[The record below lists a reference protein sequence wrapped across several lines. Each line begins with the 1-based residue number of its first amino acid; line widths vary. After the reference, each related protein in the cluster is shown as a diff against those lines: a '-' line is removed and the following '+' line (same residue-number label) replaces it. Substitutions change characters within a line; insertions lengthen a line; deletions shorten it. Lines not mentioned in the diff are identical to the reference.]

1 MPVAYVP
8 VTPDPASVDGGV
20 AGLGRVW
27 EAFGVD
33 GVVLVVS
40 PLAHRGG
47 VERVRHWAGL
57 LVGEDAVREEE
68 APAPGDPGAVARLE
82 EVLGGC
88 RGGVVLVSAASR
100 WLSAALAL
108 AASRRGCSI
117 VYVSFYFGPWTG
129 LVYPYTPW
137 RLEPLHVL
145 HGSPPARIMDGG
157 AAARAPPAW
166 EAELLLGRLPP
177 LRTAVAEAAR
187 RLNAAYSGGCRR
199 LRLSLPQGEAVDAD
213 LGDPGSVAA
222 AAEKLSQAIAEAAQS
237 SKKMRRLLSLAAFTG
252 VAELGSLP
260 GAGRLL
266 VDTSLVYYGAHL
278 YRWEGADIA
287 VPECAVGEIQRR
299 FAEAVKTGR
308 LATGGDAADAAAYL
322 GLLDLL
328 GSGAPMVPT
337 PPGDCDTAL
346 VKTDPLLL
354 RDAVLATADDGAYR
368 YWRMHPSSRLAA
380 DVKKVSFNAW
390 TQRWRGASDPKRVAR
405 LYYALHQA
413 LALLPLLAKHG
424 LLPGF
429 SAECVEGGD
438 PGLEGVAEW
447 LGKQLGLNPD

>member
-1 MPVAYVP
+1 MLVAYVP

-27 EAFGVD
+27 ERFGID
-33 GVVLVVS
+33 RVVLVVS
-40 PLAHRGG
+40 PLARREC
-47 VERVRHWAGL
+47 VERVRYWAGL
-57 LVGEDAVREEE
+57 LVGEDAVRAVE
-68 APAPGDPGAVARLE
+68 APAPGDPDAVARLGK
-82 EVLGGC
+82 VLGDHGD
-88 RGGVVLVSAASR
+88 GVVLVSAASR

-137 RLEPLHVL
+137 RLEPLYVL

-166 EAELLLGRLPP
+166 EADVLLGKLPP
-177 LRTAVAEAAR
+177 LRAAVAEAAR

-199 LRLSLPQGEAVDAD
+199 LRLSLPQGEAVDVD
-213 LGDPGSVAA
+213 PGDPGSVAA
-222 AAEKLSQAIAEAAQS
+222 AAEKLSQAIAEAARS
-237 SKKMRRLLSLAAFTG
+237 SKMRRLLSLAASTG
-252 VAELGSLP
+252 VAELRGLP

-266 VDTSLVYYGAHL
+266 VDTSLVYYGVHL

-287 VPECAVGEIQRR
+287 VPECAASEVQRR
-299 FAEAVKTGR
+299 FAEAVKAGR

-368 YWRMHPSSRLAA
+368 YWSMHPASRLAA
-380 DVKKVSFNAW
+380 EVAKVSFNAW
-390 TQRWRGASDPKRVAR
+390 TQRWSGASNPKRVAR
-405 LYYALHQA
+405 LYYAFHQA
-413 LALLPLLAKHG
+413 LVLLPLLAKHD